1 MARRRGG
8 PTCSNQAGETVTRMV
23 DGACIFLNRRGFPGG
38 AGCALHRAARR
49 VDETDDQGH
58 VTSTL
63 REWKRRDWGAGGFE
77 FHWWCTDDHAAFVG
91 DRPVYR
97 ALRDEIVAMVGETP
111 YQMLVAHLD
120 GRTGTLLPHPAL
132 RRR

>member
-1 MARRRGG
+1 M
-8 PTCSNQAGETVTRMV
+8 
-23 DGACIFLNRRGFPGG
+23 
-38 AGCALHRAARR
+38 HRAALEVGERPLDWKPEVCWQLPLRR
-49 VDETDDQGH
+49 VDETDDHGH

-77 FHWWCTDDHAAFVG
+77 LLDRDTEAGRLG
-91 DRPVYR
+91 DRPVFR

-132 RRR
+132 RRH